1 MNAKALKAYLAQ
13 PSTIKGFAAI
23 LSVLSGGLAQVLS
36 HDVTASVGIAGMV
49 WGVVHVVMPDNSAA
63 QTPIEKLVQDG
74 IQATVQGRL
83 SQMLPVLFGDGMAV
97 LNALQ
102 QPTTTTV
109 VTTLPGQTTQTVTQ
123 PIVPIP
129 PVLPPVI
136 PPAAPGVLT

>member
-1 MNAKALKAYLAQ
+1 MNWTSIKSYLAQ

-102 QPTTTTV
+102 QPAPPASVTV
-109 VTTLPGQTTQTVTQ
+109 TTQTVTQ
-123 PIVPIP
+123 P
-129 PVLPPVI
+129 
-136 PPAAPGVLT
+136 AAPVQG

>member
-1 MNAKALKAYLAQ
+1 MNWTTIKAWLMQ
-13 PSTIKGFAAI
+13 PSTIHGFAAI

-97 LNALQ
+97 LTAL

-123 PIVPIP
+123 P
-129 PVLPPVI
+129 
-136 PPAAPGVLT
+136 AAQS